1 MEFKI
6 MTREDLDKIVEL
18 YVGAFNGAP
27 WYDKWTVE
35 TAKKRLGQMIGCED
49 SLGLIAYDNNKVV
62 GMALG
67 NKEYYYDAVH
77 FHFKELCVDT
87 AIKGKGIGSKLVDE
101 MVRRVKVDGVTDIIL
116 WTLRCSEMLGFYEK
130 QNFKVSDEL
139 IIMRRSL

>member
-1 MEFKI
+1 MEFKV
-6 MTREDLDKIVEL
+6 MTRENLDQVVDL

-27 WYDKWTVE
+27 WHDKWTVE

-49 SLGLIAYDNNKVV
+49 SLGLIAYEHNKVV

-87 AIKGKGIGSKLVDE
+87 TIKGKGIGSQLVDE
-101 MVRRVKVDGVTDIIL
+101 MVRRVKADGVTEMLL
-116 WTLRCSEMLGFYEK
+116 WTLRCNEMLGFYQK
-130 QNFKVSDEL
+130 QHFKVSDEL
-139 IIMRRSL
+139 MIMKRSL